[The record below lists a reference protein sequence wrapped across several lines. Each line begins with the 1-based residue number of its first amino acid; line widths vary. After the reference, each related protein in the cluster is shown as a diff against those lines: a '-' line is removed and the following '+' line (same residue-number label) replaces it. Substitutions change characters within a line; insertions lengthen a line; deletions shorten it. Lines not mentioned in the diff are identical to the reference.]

1 MPLNVSV
8 EEKPGGNYVILNVVG
23 AIDATTY
30 ATLGLQVEAVLQKQ
44 PSLLIFNLERVDFV
58 SSAGI
63 GVILAAEKVLKAHGG
78 KALLV
83 QLKPHIRKVFD
94 IVRALPSQQ
103 IFGSTAELD
112 EYLANIQRQ
121 VRDGKPE

>member
-63 GVILAAEKVLKAHGG
+63 GVVLAAEKVLKAHGG

>member
-1 MPLNVSV
+1 
-8 EEKPGGNYVILNVVG
+8 
-23 AIDATTY
+23 
-30 ATLGLQVEAVLQKQ
+30 VEAVLQKQ

-63 GVILAAEKVLKAHGG
+63 GVVLAAEKVLKAHGG